1 MADLS
6 DFFGNGFKP
15 QDHEPA
21 GDFALVPAGKYVCQ
35 VAGASVQP
43 TKAKNG
49 YYVKVMLK
57 ILEGEHANRVLYDN
71 INIDNPSEKCTQI
84 GLSQL
89 SALGRAIGVDS
100 LQSVSQISGQVAVAS
115 VRVKNEN
122 NEIKTYISVA
132 DYRSQQVTAQA
143 SPAAAAAT
151 QIASQPT
158 PACPTAVSS
167 PAEPTAAGSAVTPPP
182 PWARK

>member
-6 DFFGNGFKP
+6 DFFGSGFKP
-15 QDHEPA
+15 KDHEPS
-21 GDFALVPAGKYVCQ
+21 GDFSLVPAGKYVCQ
-35 VAGASVQP
+35 IAEASVQP
-43 TKAKNG
+43 TKARNG
-49 YYVKVMLK
+49 HYVKVMLK
-57 ILEGEHANRVLYDN
+57 ILEDEFANRVLYDN

-100 LQSVSQISGQVAVAS
+100 LQSVSQISGQVVVAS

-122 NEIKTYISVA
+122 NEIKTYISVSE
-132 DYRSQQVTAQA
+132 YRASQNQPSQQAVQQSPPQA
-143 SPAAAAAT
+143 V
-151 QIASQPT
+151 QQP
-158 PACPTAVSS
+158 PPQAVQQ
-167 PAEPTAAGSAVTPPP
+167 PP

>member
-6 DFFGNGFKP
+6 DFFGSGFKP
-15 QDHEPA
+15 QDHEPS

-35 VAGASVQP
+35 IAEASVRP
-43 TKAKNG
+43 TKARNG

-100 LQSVSQISGQVAVAS
+100 LQSVSQISGQTVAAS

-122 NEIKTYISVA
+122 NEIRTYISVA
-132 DYRSQQVTAQA
+132 DYRAKQVAAQA
-143 SPAAAAAT
+143 SPVLPTQQQPVAPQDPGPQPAGPSPTGNAA
-151 QIASQPT
+151 
-158 PACPTAVSS
+158 
-167 PAEPTAAGSAVTPPP
+167 TPPP
-182 PWARK
+182 PWVRK